1 MSFAMSHFLSAR
13 RSQPDRGF
21 TLLEVM
27 VVVLVIGILL
37 AVGIPTYLGAR
48 ERAHDRAAQQ
58 TARTSINT
66 AISFFADDGNFLDAN
81 YINLGE
87 EEPGFTWVQ
96 RGLNSTHDRMIS
108 VWWPTDNGDRYGSAV
123 MSETGT
129 CWFILANANAPTLYG
144 SSDTAACRGNN
155 VVANATDPS
164 W

>member
-1 MSFAMSHFLSAR
+1 MSPAR
-13 RSQPDRGF
+13 STSKTRKDAGF

-66 AISFFADDGNFLDAN
+66 ALIFFTDDGDFLQAN
-81 YINLGE
+81 YINMGN
-87 EEPGFTWVQ
+87 EEPGFTWVA
-96 RGLNSTHDRMIS
+96 RNRNSTHDEMIS
-108 VWWPTDNGDRYGSAV
+108 VWWPTSNGDRYGSAV
-123 MSETGT
+123 MSASGT
-129 CWFILANANAPTLYG
+129 CFFILANANAPTLYG
-144 SSDTAACRGNN
+144 SSDTVACRGNN
-155 VVANATDPS
+155 VVANATDPG

>member
-1 MSFAMSHFLSAR
+1 MRRTNRSAVR
-13 RSQPDRGF
+13 GDRGF

-37 AVGIPTYLGAR
+37 AIGIPTYLGAR
-48 ERAHDRAAQQ
+48 ERAQDRAAQQ

-66 AISFFADDGNFLDAN
+66 ALIFFTDDGDFFDAN
-81 YINLGE
+81 YINLGA

-96 RGLNSTHDRMIS
+96 RGQNSTHDQMVS
-108 VWWPTDNGDRYGSAV
+108 VWWPTSTGDRYGSAV
-123 MSETGT
+123 LSESGT
-129 CWFILANANAPTLYG
+129 CFFVLADANAPTLYG
-144 SSDTAACRGNN
+144 SSDSVACRGNN